1 MSAIELVGTRPLGI
15 LDRFVTAARTAGYLL
30 LAGPLEALGV
40 VALPTLIFGSSF
52 PSRLAGRERRLANVA
67 LRARIPQ
74 QPNGATPEERRIVA
88 SVPLRL
94 FASLVAAAVA
104 LAPIALTVAL
114 ALGAAEGLR
123 GGSERYLG
131 PWTLG
136 SVAGAV
142 LAALAIASAIVS
154 VAVLDGLSRP
164 LRAVARRLLN
174 PSSAQS
180 GGVRETLVASIG
192 DESLSIAY
200 WLPERQE
207 FVDERG
213 FPVELPEVDSGRT
226 WTDVERDGGQ
236 VAAIVHD
243 ADLAT
248 PPDLVRAAAAGAASA
263 LEDQRLQV
271 ALRARVE
278 ELRASRARIVEAGM
292 EARRRIER
300 DLHEGAQQHLVA
312 LSLEL
317 TMLRARVA
325 DDPSALKIL
334 DASVEKLNAALAELR
349 ELARGIHPAI
359 LTHRGLDGAIVS
371 LIDRTQLSVDYE
383 NELDGRL
390 SPAAETAGYFVV
402 LEALTNVL
410 EHAGV
415 TRASVR
421 VQREP
426 SGMRVEVEDDGA
438 GGADPGLGSGLR
450 ELEDRIAA
458 LDGTLTVLSPVGGGT
473 RVTALIPAQP
483 IPEN

>member
-1 MSAIELVGTRPLGI
+1 LSALELAGNRPLGV
-15 LDRFVTAARTAGYLL
+15 LDRFVRAGRTAGYLL
-30 LAGPLEALGV
+30 LAVPVQALGV
-40 VALPTLIFGSSF
+40 LALPTLLFGSTF
-52 PSRLAGRERRLANVA
+52 PSRLAVRERRLANLA

-74 QPNGATPEERRIVA
+74 PRDTESPEERRVVA

-94 FASLVAAAVA
+94 IASLAAAAVA
-104 LAPIALTVAL
+104 LASIALTVAL
-114 ALGAAEGLR
+114 ALRAAEGLG

-131 PWTLG
+131 PWVLG
-136 SVAGAV
+136 PVAGAV

-154 VAVLDGLSRP
+154 VAVLDGLGRP

-174 PSSAQS
+174 PRSAQT
-180 GGVRETLVASIG
+180 GGVREMLVESIG
-192 DESLSIAY
+192 DGSLSIAY

-207 FVDERG
+207 FVDDRG
-213 FPVELPEVDSGRT
+213 LPVELPEVDSGRT
-226 WTDVERDGGQ
+226 WTDVERDGERI
-236 VAAIVHD
+236 AAIVHD
-243 ADLAT
+243 AVLNT
-248 PPDLVRAAAAGAASA
+248 PPDLVRSAAAGAAPA
-263 LEDQRLQV
+263 LENQRVQV

-278 ELRASRARIVEAGM
+278 ELRASRARIVESGM
-292 EARRRIER
+292 EARRRLER

-317 TMLRARVA
+317 QMLRSRVA
-325 DDPSALKIL
+325 GDPDALRIL
-334 DASVEKLNAALAELR
+334 DGSVEKLNAALAELR

-383 NELDGRL
+383 NELDERL

-402 LEALTNVL
+402 LEALSNVL
-410 EHAGV
+410 QHAGV

-421 VQREP
+421 VRREP
-426 SGMRVEVEDDGA
+426 SGTVVEVEDDGA

-458 LDGTLTVLSPVGGGT
+458 LDGTLTVLSPAGGGT
-473 RVTALIPAQP
+473 RVTARIPASP
-483 IPEN
+483 I

>member
-1 MSAIELVGTRPLGI
+1 LSAIELAGTRSLGI

-30 LAGPLEALGV
+30 LAVPLEALGV
-40 VALPTLIFGSSF
+40 VALPTLLFGSSF
-52 PSRLAGRERRLANVA
+52 PSRVAGRERRLANVA

-74 QPNGATPEERRIVA
+74 RPSATPEERRIVA

-94 FASLVAAAVA
+94 IASLAAAAVA

-114 ALGAAEGLR
+114 ALGAAEGLA

-136 SVAGAV
+136 PVAGAV

-154 VAVLDGLSRP
+154 VAVLDGLARP
-164 LRAVARRLLN
+164 LRAVERRLLN

-180 GGVRETLVASIG
+180 GGVRETLVERIG

-207 FVDERG
+207 FVDESG
-213 FPVELPEVDSGRT
+213 HPVELPEIDSGRT
-226 WTDVERDGGQ
+226 WTDVERDGGR

-243 ADLAT
+243 ADLDT
-248 PPDLVRAAAAGAASA
+248 PPDLVRAAAAVAAPD
-263 LEDQRLQV
+263 LENQRVQV

-292 EARRRIER
+292 EARRRLER

-317 TMLRARVA
+317 QMLRARVA
-325 DDPSALKIL
+325 DDPSALRIL

-383 NELDGRL
+383 NELDERL

-410 EHAGV
+410 QHAGV
-415 TRASVR
+415 TQASVR
-421 VQREP
+421 VRREP
-426 SGMRVEVEDDGA
+426 GGMLVEVEDEGA

-450 ELEDRIAA
+450 ELADRIAA
-458 LDGTLTVLSPVGGGT
+458 LDGTLTVVSPAGDGT
-473 RVTALIPAQP
+473 RVTARIPAKP
-483 IPEN
+483 I

>member
-1 MSAIELVGTRPLGI
+1 MSAIELAGTHPVGI
-15 LDRFVTAARTAGYLL
+15 LDRLVTAARTAFYLL
-30 LAGPLEALGV
+30 LAVPLEALGV
-40 VALPTLIFGSSF
+40 VALPTLLLGSSF

-67 LRARIPQ
+67 LHARIPRP
-74 QPNGATPEERRIVA
+74 PNGARSEERRVVV

-94 FASLVAAAVA
+94 LGSLAASAVA
-104 LAPIALTVAL
+104 LAAIALTVGL
-114 ALGAAEGLR
+114 ALRAAEGLG

-131 PWTLG
+131 PWALG
-136 SVAGAV
+136 PAVGAV

-154 VAVLDGLSRP
+154 VAVLDGLARP
-164 LRAVARRLLN
+164 LRALERRLLN

-180 GGVRETLVASIG
+180 GGVRETLVERIG

-213 FPVELPEVDSGRT
+213 LPVDLPDVDSGRT
-226 WTDVERDGGQ
+226 WTDVERDGGR

-243 ADLAT
+243 ADLGT
-248 PPDLVRAAAAGAASA
+248 PPDLVRAAAAEAAPG
-263 LEDQRLQV
+263 LEDQRVQV

-292 EARRRIER
+292 EARRRLER

-317 TMLRARVA
+317 QMLRARVA
-325 DDPSALKIL
+325 DDPGALSIL

-349 ELARGIHPAI
+349 DLARGIHPAI

-371 LIDRTQLSVDYE
+371 LIDRTQLAVEYE
-383 NELDGRL
+383 NELDERL

-415 TRASVR
+415 TQASVR
-421 VQREP
+421 VRREP
-426 SGMRVEVEDDGA
+426 GGMLVEVEDEGA

-450 ELEDRIAA
+450 ELEDRVAA
-458 LDGTLTVLSPVGGGT
+458 LDGTLTVLSPAGDGT
-473 RVTALIPAQP
+473 RIIARIPATP
-483 IPEN
+483 IPD